1 MYTKTK
7 QGTTIFYDSVTQEP
21 LFEAPIGEKICF
33 RGCVNC
39 LIFLGEVAKST

>member
-21 LFEAPIGEKICF
+21 LFEAPIGESICLF
-33 RGCVNC
+33 SRMSK
-39 LIFLGEVAKST
+39 LSHFS